1 VERRG
6 KSGGGGWG
14 GAGPR
19 DGEEAGGVFLGE
31 PGFEVAALAVDEDE
45 AAAALFDEF
54 EEPLDLIGEEAV
66 GGEVAEDDEVVGEAF
81 VAGGWEGLG
90 DGAVGGVGGVV
101 VESDLGV
108 PAFVSV
114 EVVVDVAG
122 FPTGASVEDE
132 DAAFAIEDVEGDFGG
147 VVGAGFLEIGLVSGG
162 GDLDGEEAEGGI
174 GFLGGGREI
183 LDGEAEIEAVLAFS
197 CGGERL

>member
-1 VERRG
+1 L
-6 KSGGGGWG
+6 S
-14 GAGPR
+14 
-19 DGEEAGGVFLGE
+19 E

-45 AAAALFDEF
+45 AAAALLDEF

-81 VAGGWEGLG
+81 VAGGGEGFG

-101 VESDLGV
+101 VESDFGV
-108 PAFVSV
+108 PAFVAV

-122 FPTGASVEDE
+122 FPAGASVEDE

-162 GDLDGEEAEGGI
+162 GDLDGEESEGGV